1 MVADTRIKMKVQ
13 HVLIPSFDRFFLSC
27 SLYRVDSPRAV
38 VQIIHGASEYKGR
51 YDRVARVL
59 QEAGFAVLVSD
70 QRGHGE
76 SVDAHFVRGFMPSV
90 EVLVEDQWIITQ
102 FLQKEYPKVPIAL
115 LSHSFGANIAR
126 YYLSAH
132 DASVYAL
139 MMSGAPVY
147 VRGNG
152 LAMWILR
159 VGMRIFSPH
168 WCPPFTSKLTTS
180 ASLKWVCS
188 DPAVIEERRID
199 PYRKN
204 FRYALASIHT
214 VFDSTRRLHRWSE
227 YRVENPNLPI
237 LFLSGSE
244 DPIPGGRI
252 GLFDSVHALKKIGY
266 TNVSSIIFEKM
277 RHEVLM
283 EREKERVFAMII
295 SFLDDH
301 LSGERSLS
309 EGE

>member
-1 MVADTRIKMKVQ
+1 MKVQ

-27 SLYRVDSPRAV
+27 SLYRVESPRAV
-38 VQIIHGASEYKGR
+38 VQVIHGASEYKGR
-51 YDRVARVL
+51 YKQVARAL

-76 SVDAHFVRGFMPSV
+76 SVDAHFVRGFMPSI
-90 EVLVEDQWIITQ
+90 EVLVEDQWIVTK
-102 FLQKEYPKVPIAL
+102 FLQEEYPGAPIAL
-115 LSHSFGANIAR
+115 LTHSFGANIGR
-126 YYLSAH
+126 YYLAKH
-132 DASVYAL
+132 DASVCAL
-139 MMSGAPVY
+139 IMSGAPVY
-147 VRGNG
+147 VRGNA
-152 LAMWILR
+152 LVMWIVR

-180 ASLKWVCS
+180 ASLRWVCS

-204 FRYALASIHT
+204 FRYSLASIHT
-214 VFDSTRRLHRWSE
+214 VFDSTRRLHSWAE
-227 YRVENPNLPI
+227 YQVENPDLPI
-237 LFLSGSE
+237 LFISGSE

-252 GLFDSVHALKKIGY
+252 GLFDSVHALKRIGY

-283 EREKERVFAMII
+283 EREKEQVFEVIT
-295 SFLDDH
+295 SFLHD
-301 LSGERSLS
+301 LLAGEGSFS
-309 EGE
+309 EGK